1 MSIQQIFLLKIHSK
15 MWDILTGLSSTPD
28 SLEYVVSIKNILQ
41 NIFLGNI
48 NNNGF
53 KIVSDE
59 KNYPFDSVW
68 FLLNDTLRLPKIEI
82 VYVYNED

>member
-1 MSIQQIFLLKIHSK
+1 MGYPYRI
-15 MWDILTGLSSTPD
+15 SSTPD

-48 NNNGF
+48 IIMDLKLF
-53 KIVSDE
+53 LMKKITHLIL
-59 KNYPFDSVW
+59 FG

-82 VYVYNED
+82 IYVYNED